1 MHVGLTVLIQEYF
14 MDDKKFN
21 IKVAGVDELDEQM
34 LGMLID
40 TLVEFYQNKFGL
52 DITLDEPEKP
62 VYDAEN
68 VDFAKDYLKKFRL
81 Q

>member
-1 MHVGLTVLIQEYF
+1 MN
-14 MDDKKFN
+14 DKDN
-21 IKVAGVDELDEQM
+21 IRINLAGIEMLDEQM

-40 TLVEFYQNKFGL
+40 SLVEVYQSKFGL
-52 DITLDEPEKP
+52 DISLDEPEKP

>member
-1 MHVGLTVLIQEYF
+1 MN
-14 MDDKKFN
+14 DKDIRVN
-21 IKVAGVDELDEQM
+21 LAGIELLDEQM

-40 TLVEFYQNKFGL
+40 SLVEVYQNKYGL
-52 DITLDEPEKP
+52 DISLDEPEKP

-68 VDFAKDYLKKFRL
+68 VDVAKNYLKKFRL

>member
-1 MHVGLTVLIQEYF
+1 MN
-14 MDDKKFN
+14 DKDIRIN
-21 IKVAGVDELDEQM
+21 LAGIEMLDEQM

-40 TLVEFYQNKFGL
+40 SLVEIYQEKYGL
-52 DITLDEPEKP
+52 DISLDEPEKP

>member
-1 MHVGLTVLIQEYF
+1 MN
-14 MDDKKFN
+14 DKDN
-21 IKVAGVDELDEQM
+21 IRINLAGIEMLDEQM

-40 TLVEFYQNKFGL
+40 SLVEVYQSKFGL
-52 DITLDEPEKP
+52 DISLDEPEKP
-62 VYDAEN
+62 VYDVEN

>member
-1 MHVGLTVLIQEYF
+1 MNN
-14 MDDKKFN
+14 N
-21 IKVAGVDELDEQM
+21 IRINLAGIEMLDEQM

-40 TLVEFYQNKFGL
+40 SLVEVYQEKYGL
-52 DITLDEPEKP
+52 DISLDEPEKP

-68 VDFAKDYLKKFRL
+68 IDFVKDYLKKFRL

>member
-1 MHVGLTVLIQEYF
+1 MN
-14 MDDKKFN
+14 DKDIRIN
-21 IKVAGVDELDEQM
+21 LAGIEMLDEQM

-40 TLVEFYQNKFGL
+40 SLVEVYQEKYGL
-52 DITLDEPEKP
+52 DISLDEPEKP

>member
-1 MHVGLTVLIQEYF
+1 MN
-14 MDDKKFN
+14 DKDIRIN
-21 IKVAGVDELDEQM
+21 LAGIEMLDEQM

-40 TLVEFYQNKFGL
+40 SLVDLYASKFGL
-52 DITLDEPEKP
+52 DMTLCHFMTPDEPEKP

-68 VDFAKDYLKKFRL
+68 LDVAKDYLKKFRL

>member
-1 MHVGLTVLIQEYF
+1 MHVGLTIPIQEYS
-14 MDDKKFN
+14 MDKKIRIN
-21 IKVAGVDELDEQM
+21 LAGIDELDEQT

-40 TLVEFYQNKFGL
+40 GLVELYQEKYGL
-52 DITLDEPEKP
+52 DILLDEPEKP

>member
-1 MHVGLTVLIQEYF
+1 MN
-14 MDDKKFN
+14 DDKKITFN
-21 IKVAGVDELDEQM
+21 IAGLEKLNEEM

-40 TLVEFYQNKFGL
+40 SLVEMYEVKYGL
-52 DITLDEPEKP
+52 DISLDEPEKP

-81 Q
+81 K

>member
-1 MHVGLTVLIQEYF
+1 MN
-14 MDDKKFN
+14 DN
-21 IKVAGVDELDEQM
+21 IRINLAGIEMLDEQM

-40 TLVEFYQNKFGL
+40 SLVEVYQEKYGL
-52 DITLDEPEKP
+52 DISLDEPEKP

>member
-1 MHVGLTVLIQEYF
+1 MHVGLTVHIQGYS
-14 MDDKKFN
+14 MDKKIRIN
-21 IKVAGVDELDEQM
+21 LAGVEELDEET

-40 TLVEFYQNKFGL
+40 GLVELYQNKYGL
-52 DITLDEPEKP
+52 DILLDEPEKP

>member
-1 MHVGLTVLIQEYF
+1 MN
-14 MDDKKFN
+14 DKDN
-21 IKVAGVDELDEQM
+21 IRINLAGIEMLDEQM

-40 TLVEFYQNKFGL
+40 SLVEVYQEKYGL
-52 DITLDEPEKP
+52 DISLDEPEKP

>member
-1 MHVGLTVLIQEYF
+1 MN
-14 MDDKKFN
+14 DKDN
-21 IKVAGVDELDEQM
+21 IRINLADIEMLDEQM

-40 TLVEFYQNKFGL
+40 SLVEVYQSKFGL
-52 DITLDEPEKP
+52 DISLDEPEKP

>member
-1 MHVGLTVLIQEYF
+1 M
-14 MDDKKFN
+14 DKK
-21 IKVAGVDELDEQM
+21 IKINLAGIDELDEKM

-40 TLVEFYQNKFGL
+40 NLVDLYVDKFGL
-52 DITLDEPEKP
+52 TTSLDEPEKP

-68 VDFAKDYLKKFRL
+68 LDFAKDYLKKYRL